1 MTRCFRAV
9 EYQLDEIEK
18 TATLV
23 WEYVHPDSIVSM
35 SMGSVQRLPNNNTL
49 INWGFFLETNILDA
63 GTYISE
69 VDYDKNP
76 VLTLTYPTGYY
87 AYMWQRKAD

>member
-1 MTRCFRAV
+1 
-9 EYQLDEIEK
+9 
-18 TATLV
+18 
-23 WEYVHPDSIVSM
+23 M

-76 VLTLTYPTGYY
+76 VLTLYLSYWILCLL
-87 AYMWQRKAD
+87 WQERQIGNLI